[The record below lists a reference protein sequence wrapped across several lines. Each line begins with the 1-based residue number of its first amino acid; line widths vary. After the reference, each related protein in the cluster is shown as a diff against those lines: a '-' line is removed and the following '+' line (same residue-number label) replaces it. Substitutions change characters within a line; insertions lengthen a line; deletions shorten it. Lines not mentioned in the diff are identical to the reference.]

1 MNASMKRMAVL
12 LAVPVALGALLG
24 VLGRHDLPESIAAQ
38 AARQDAIAPP
48 VHLTALNVTLPPG
61 QSTFPPG
68 PGVDIANS
76 NCVMCHSTGMVLRQ
90 PPLTTGE
97 WKVEINKMRS
107 AFGAPITPDQIDAL
121 AHYLNTIDG
130 RKPQAGPSGVDNQAS

>member
-1 MNASMKRMAVL
+1 MNASPKRMAL
-12 LAVPVALGALLG
+12 MLGVPVFLGALLG
-24 VLGRHDLPESIAAQ
+24 VVGRQYFPESIASQ
-38 AARQDAIAPP
+38 AARQAEIAPP
-48 VHLTALNVTLPPG
+48 VHLSALGVSLPAG

-68 PGVDIANS
+68 PGADIANS

-97 WKVEINKMRS
+97 WKVEITKMRN
-107 AFGAPITPDQIDAL
+107 AFGAPVPTDQIDAL
-121 AHYLNTIDG
+121 ARYLNGIDG

>member
-1 MNASMKRMAVL
+1 MNAKPKRMAL
-12 LAVPVALGALLG
+12 MLAVPVSLGALLG
-24 VLGRHDLPESIAAQ
+24 VVGRHYFPESIASQ
-38 AARQDAIAPP
+38 AARQAEIAPP
-48 VHLTALNVTLPPG
+48 VHLSALSVSLPPG

-97 WKVEINKMRS
+97 WKVEITKMRN
-107 AFGAPITPDQIDAL
+107 AFGAPIPPDQIDAL
-121 AHYLNTIDG
+121 AHYLNSIDG